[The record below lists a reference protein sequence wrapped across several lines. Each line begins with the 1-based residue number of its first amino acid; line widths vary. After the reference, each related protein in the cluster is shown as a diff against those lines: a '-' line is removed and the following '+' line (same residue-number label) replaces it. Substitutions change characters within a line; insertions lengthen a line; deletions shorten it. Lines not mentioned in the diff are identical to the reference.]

1 MADTKALFTQ
11 RFDAART
18 AWAQGN
24 EPAAAE
30 SLHSAI
36 IAARSDPS
44 LRRELASALFH
55 LGRLSRKFGPAGE
68 AEAGPLLTEALGISE
83 ELFGSEHAALAPVL
97 HELSRL
103 HVQQSQHARAE
114 DALQRLLAIA
124 RVKGEEH
131 PDVAAALSDLAFVKR
146 KLGDEASAEGLYR
159 DALRIRE
166 KVLEPNH
173 MVTVGTLERLSETCA
188 ARGNFAEALALLQRA
203 LPTRE
208 AALGAGHE
216 RVRAARSRVA
226 ELESKMATAANTAAA
241 AAARATKGAKPNPAS
256 LRRVPDSSADT
267 PSTQAPSP
275 RNSKELEFLGEP
287 EPRVLRPAP
296 SPRERT
302 KTPTVTAAVAA
313 ASLIASSIQ
322 APSASQIVISRPE
335 SARPSGSVTGRESRA
350 ANRDFVLADVVH
362 GDVASGAAARTDAA
376 LGDWRSTVAPVQ
388 ADSPEPAHK
397 KRIVLYA
404 SAGLAAVVIAMAGL
418 LMLRP
423 RAGSG
428 RDRVS
433 TAMSAAQRTTAAGA
447 LVTATALR
455 TVSTGTGAAAM
466 VAATHADSFR
476 AASAT
481 SAPAAAVIQREQR
494 APESALPKLRAPRV
508 EVHLDSANIPSMPAA
523 PSADAILRSAMERQR
538 VSDSDRTETRDETS
552 RPTSA
557 DGDNAHT
564 SPKIIGRAPDPGFPD
579 ALLRSG
585 PREGQVVVRFI
596 VNELGR
602 VDVSSMIVERSDH
615 ELFTAAVRNVLPLFR
630 FEPARRLGPESKPV
644 AVWVSVPFRFTT
656 KKR

>member
-18 AWAQGN
+18 AWAQGD

-44 LRRELASALFH
+44 LRRELASALFN
-55 LGRLSRKFGPAGE
+55 LGKLSRKFGPAGE
-68 AEAGPLLTEALGISE
+68 AEAGPLLTEALAISE
-83 ELFGSEHAALAPVL
+83 GLFGSKDAKLAPVL

-103 HVQQSQHARAE
+103 HLQQSQHTRAE
-114 DALQRLLAIA
+114 AALERLLEMA

-131 PDVAAALSDLAFVKR
+131 PDVAVALSDLAFVKR
-146 KLGDEASAEGLYR
+146 KLGDDASAEALYR

-188 ARGNFAEALALLQRA
+188 ARGNFAEALALLRRA

-226 ELESKMATAANTAAA
+226 ELELQVANAANTAAA
-241 AAARATKGAKPNPAS
+241 RPTRDVPAG
-256 LRRVPDSSADT
+256 LKRVPDSPVDT
-267 PSTQAPSP
+267 PSTHASLPID
-275 RNSKELEFLGEP
+275 SKALEFLGES
-287 EPRVLRPAP
+287 EPRVLRPV
-296 SPRERT
+296 SRPRERA
-302 KTPTVTAAVAA
+302 KTPTVTAAIAA
-313 ASLIASSIQ
+313 ASLMGSSIPT
-322 APSASQIVISRPE
+322 PSPSQIVISAPE

-350 ANRDFVLADVVH
+350 AHRDVVFADVVH
-362 GDVASGAAARTDAA
+362 RDVASGDAARADAGV
-376 LGDWRSTVAPVQ
+376 GDWRSPVALVQ
-388 ADSPEPAHK
+388 TDSPAPARK
-397 KRIVLYA
+397 KRTVLYA
-404 SAGLAAVVIAMAGL
+404 SAGAAAVNIAIAVM

-428 RDRVS
+428 RDPVS

-447 LVTATALR
+447 PVVTAPVMR

-466 VAATHADSFR
+466 VAATHTDSFR

-481 SAPAAAVIQREQR
+481 PAPTAAVIQREQR
-494 APESALPKLRAPRV
+494 APESALPELRAPRV

-523 PSADAILRSAMERQR
+523 PSMDAILASAMERR
-538 VSDSDRTETRDETS
+538 RASDTDRTETRAAVS
-552 RPTSA
+552 LPSSA
-557 DGDNAHT
+557 DVDNAHT
-564 SPKIIGRAPDPGFPD
+564 SPKIIGRAPDPGFPN

-585 PREGQVVVRFI
+585 PREGQVLVRFI

-615 ELFTAAVRNVLPLFR
+615 ELFTAAVREVLPLFR
-630 FEPARRLGPESKPV
+630 FEPARTLGPESKPV